1 MSALTL
7 AAEIAADL
15 RNRER
20 RFALGY
26 TDHDLTRPQIADYY
40 RRQAARWRR
49 KASEW
54 RADLRRFPGQIES
67 AACDNKARECDR
79 RAKEYEAKESEK

>member
-1 MSALTL
+1 MSALEL

-26 TDHDLTRPQIADYY
+26 TDHGLTRPQIAAYY
-40 RRQAARWRR
+40 RRQAVVWR
-49 KASEW
+49 
-54 RADLRRFPGQIES
+54 S
-67 AACDNKARECDR
+67 AAVRRIADNVEDEREQTDAFLSLARACDR
-79 RAKEYEAKESEK
+79 RAKEYEK

>member
-40 RRQAARWRR
+40 RRQARRWRR
-49 KASEW
+49 QAVDYRAAWRPLYGFDADPETQAARCERKA
-54 RADLRRFPGQIES
+54 A
-67 AACDNKARECDR
+67 ECDR
-79 RAKEYEAKESEK
+79 RAKEYEK

>member
-26 TDHDLTRPQIADYY
+26 TDHDLTRPQIASYY
-40 RRQAARWRR
+40 RQQARCWRLAAAR
-49 KASEW
+49 E
-54 RADLRRFPGQIES
+54 RAVLKND
-67 AACDNKARECDR
+67 AADRCEQNARECER
-79 RAKEYEAKESEK
+79 RAKEYEK